1 MEAATSQH
9 TCYYR
14 SGFDISVGHFPQ
26 VVFHGLQSV
35 PPDHRN
41 YFLTFRVSTVRVR
54 ARKTEQ
60 SSPPSWVRRDRRP
73 APSRPN
79 VGCV

>member
-35 PPDHRN
+35 APENRH
-41 YFLTFRVSTVRVR
+41 YFLTFRVSVDVFALKEVSFWR
-54 ARKTEQ
+54 
-60 SSPPSWVRRDRRP
+60 
-73 APSRPN
+73 
-79 VGCV
+79 